1 MMNPAA
7 LLDIQDLS
15 LSLRTEA
22 GSAKVLDGVDLQVGH
37 GEIVGLIGESG
48 CGKSTLVRAI
58 LGIRPN
64 GAQINSRVMLFD
76 GLNLST
82 MDERTIAKSIR
93 SRRIGFVPQD
103 PFQAFNPLFRVGTQ
117 IFEVMRWHG
126 SAAIRNDRHAQRR
139 RLIAQLER
147 VNLPNPEGSLRGYP
161 HEFSGGQ
168 LQRLTIACAMV
179 CEPELIIADEPTS
192 ALDVTTQ
199 QQILMLLKDLVEE
212 KRVALLL
219 VSHDLAVVAEFCNRV
234 TVMYAGQSV
243 ETLPGR
249 ELSRGAR
256 HPYTR
261 MLIDCHPDRAG
272 ALKGIP
278 GLVPALG
285 ALPSGCRFHPRCPS
299 CMPEC
304 STIRPAAAEHG
315 NDHRSRCYLFRDA
328 SVPESSRV

>member
-1 MMNPAA
+1 MTIPPP
-7 LLDIQDLS
+7 LLEIRDLS
-15 LSLRTEA
+15 LSLQTQA
-22 GSAKVLDGVDLQVGH
+22 GAAKVLDDVDLQVAH

-64 GAQINSRVMLFD
+64 GARVHSGVMLFD
-76 GLNLST
+76 GLNLLA
-82 MDERTIAKSIR
+82 MDERTIAKTIR
-93 SRRIGFVPQD
+93 SSRIGFVPQD

-117 IFEVMRWHG
+117 IFEVMRWHAP
-126 SAAIRNDRHAQRR
+126 AAIRSDRRAQRR
-139 RLIAQLER
+139 RLIELLER
-147 VNLPNPEGSLRGYP
+147 VNLPNPESSLRGYP

-199 QQILMLLKDLVEE
+199 QQILTLLKDLVEE
-212 KRVALLL
+212 KRMAMLL
-219 VSHDLAVVAEFCNRV
+219 VSHDLAVVAEFCHRV

-249 ELSRGAR
+249 DLSRGAQ

-278 GLVPALG
+278 GLVPTIS
-285 ALPSGCRFHPRCPS
+285 ALPDGCRFHPRCPS
-299 CMPEC
+299 CMPQC
-304 STIRPAAAEHG
+304 STIGPTAVELSPNH
-315 NDHRSRCYLFRDA
+315 HTRCYLARDA
-328 SVPESSRV
+328 RVPESRHI